1 MTAAPLQMEQGTDGL
16 VTVTLNRPDM
26 HNALDEL
33 LVRELT
39 RGFDMLGADPAC
51 RLIVL
56 KGSGTSFCAGTDL
69 AWMQRTAG
77 ANPHTHLLEAQN
89 LSLMMKTMHAFPKP
103 LVAMVHGSVVGVGVG
118 ILACCD
124 VVVASD
130 SANFRL
136 SDVKFGLVPA
146 VIGPYVVQA
155 IGVRAAKRYFITA
168 EPFSATEAKSM
179 GLIHEIV
186 PDRMMAAAASKL
198 VERIVAGGP
207 KAQMAAKDLLRRV
220 DSTPVG
226 DDISE
231 YTINMAA
238 RLRASPEGREGLA
251 AYLEKRN
258 PAWPRR

>member
-1 MTAAPLQMEQGTDGL
+1 MTAAPLLLEQGADGL
-16 VTVTLNRPDM
+16 VTVTLNRPDA

-39 RGFDMLGADPAC
+39 RSFDMLSVDPAC
-51 RLIVL
+51 RLVVL
-56 KGSGTSFCAGTDL
+56 KANGPGFCAGSDL
-69 AWMQRTAG
+69 GWMQRTAG
-77 ANPHTHLLEAQN
+77 ASQHAHLLEAQN
-89 LSLMMKTMHAFPKP
+89 LALMMKTLHMFPKP
-103 LVAMVHGSVVGVGVG
+103 LLAMVQGTVAGVGVG
-118 ILACCD
+118 LLACCD

-130 SANFRL
+130 SASFRL

-146 VIGPYVVQA
+146 VVGPYVVQA

-168 EPFSATEAKSM
+168 EPFSATEAKGV
-179 GLIHEIV
+179 GLVHEIV

-207 KAQMAAKDLLRRV
+207 KAQIAAKDLVRRI
-220 DSTPVG
+220 DSVQIG
-226 DDISE
+226 DDMSD
-231 YTINMAA
+231 YTVNLIA
-238 RLRASPEGREGLA
+238 RLRASPEAREGLA